1 MPRKVYTSEFRETA
15 VRLASQPDASIPR
28 IAHELGVSI
37 WTLRQWIKQDAKPI
51 ATRQE
56 EVDLRTRLRLLEAEV
71 RQLRMERDILKK
83 ATAFFAREQP

>member
-1 MPRKVYTSEFRETA
+1 MARKVYTPEFRETA

-28 IAHELGVSI
+28 IAGELGVSI
-37 WTLRQWIKQDAKPI
+37 WTLRQWVKQSARPP
-51 ATRQE
+51 AVRQE
-56 EVDLRTRLRLLEAEV
+56 EADLRTRLRQLEAEV